1 MGKTHFAAI
10 SISLCGDG
18 KQQVLYMYIK
28 GLARFFTFRC
38 ISTPAERCAT
48 QVVCNSIGRD
58 PRALFSL
65 SAMKTV

>member
-18 KQQVLYMYIK
+18 KQQVLYIK
-28 GLARFFTFRC
+28 GLARFFAFRC
-38 ISTPAERCAT
+38 ISTPAGRCAT